1 MKVIDNQLKS
11 ATYNSYR
18 NNMVKVVVLKIK
30 ITHQELTRIAG
41 AHNIVLII
49 VFHAINFFTVL
60 VKGKKNLTTL
70 RNSQK
75 RILCQYDKNRTK
87 IALNFLQL
95 C

>member
-1 MKVIDNQLKS
+1 MKVTNNQLKS
-11 ATYNSYR
+11 TIYDSYR

-60 VKGKKNLTTL
+60 VKGKKKISPLWEFL
-70 RNSQK
+70 
-75 RILCQYDKNRTK
+75 KNVSYVNMIKPEQR
-87 IALNFLQL
+87 
-95 C
+95 